1 MSVSGSPSAPTPAL
15 PSTPHPLAGRQAA
28 PSPAVPLAAADPGES
43 EERAGKG
50 LAAAR
55 AAGVDTTPVR
65 MHTKSA
71 HGGVQ
76 HRTIDDDY
84 VDFTEADARSSYEQ
98 SRQQFGDSL
107 FAMRIHD
114 ANHAR
119 NDGKGLAADGPV
131 DDVTMALSDVGMVG
145 GGLVGLRAEG
155 KISEISMGMMTG
167 GRDGPHESLPDAL
180 RLFREAA
187 PGTFDSALL
196 ACGWNLLTQD
206 SLPAFVECEQRD
218 VKVHNAGILASG
230 LLAGGVTYVYGD
242 ATDAQRA
249 GAAQWGELAA
259 RYSLSLPAVAVAFG
273 ASLAQLCS
281 SQASS

>member
-1 MSVSGSPSAPTPAL
+1 
-15 PSTPHPLAGRQAA
+15 
-28 PSPAVPLAAADPGES
+28 
-43 EERAGKG
+43 
-50 LAAAR
+50 
-55 AAGVDTTPVR
+55 

-84 VDFTEADARSSYEQ
+84 VDFTEADARNSYEQ

-242 ATDAQRA
+242 ATDAQRE

-273 ASLAQLCS
+273 ACRSCLSRNNFALHKSPVELNEHLPARVQHGCRT
-281 SQASS
+281 AWTRW